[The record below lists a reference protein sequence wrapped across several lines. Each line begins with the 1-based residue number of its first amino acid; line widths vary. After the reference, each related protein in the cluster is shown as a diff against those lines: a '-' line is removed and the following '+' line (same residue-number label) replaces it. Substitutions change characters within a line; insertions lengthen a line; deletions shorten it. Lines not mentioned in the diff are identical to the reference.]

1 MRFRARNCI
10 APPSVGGLDG
20 MSNPVIGVSRL
31 LPGFRDGRS
40 CAPIRSLSPH
50 QPGAQRAEAQ
60 HSRHNP
66 NEMKVSVSELIV
78 RYMERLGIECI
89 FGMPG
94 AHVLPIYDQLHGS
107 RVRSVLVKH
116 EQGAAFMAGGYAR
129 VSHQVAACIATAGPG
144 ATNLVTGIANAY
156 AERLPVLVIT
166 GETST
171 YIFGKGGLQES
182 SGEGGAID
190 QGSLFSGITRY
201 HKLIERTDYL
211 GQVLNQATRALFSR
225 DPGPVLLSIPYNVQK
240 ELVDAQ
246 VLDQVHIPHPGEHR
260 YVAGPV
266 ESLAELI
273 QAAHTPVIVA
283 GYGAIK
289 AGARSVVARLA
300 ETLGIPVAS
309 SLKAKGVVS
318 EGSRLALGCL
328 GVTSN
333 GDAYRYIVD
342 HADLVIFLGAGFNE
356 RTSYLWDSRLLAG
369 KKVAQVDR
377 DAAQLN
383 KVFKADLAIHGDI
396 REVLTELLALQ
407 DTDAA
412 SRSPAEAR
420 LAQLA
425 SHRLATSPSPDA
437 EEQAQRA
444 RFHLMQAFFAALAAG
459 FPQDA
464 MIFDDNIVFAQSY
477 FDVSHANHYFP
488 NSGISSLGHAI
499 PAAIGAQFF
508 ARARGTV
515 SPTFAILGDGGFQM
529 CCMELMTAV
538 NYAVPLNVVVIN
550 NASMGL
556 IRKNQFQLY
565 GERYIDCDFVNPDFR
580 LLAQSFGIRHYRIA
594 EEADLDTLFAEADLV
609 GAINLIEILLD
620 KNAFP
625 TYLSA
630 R

>member
-1 MRFRARNCI
+1 
-10 APPSVGGLDG
+10 
-20 MSNPVIGVSRL
+20 
-31 LPGFRDGRS
+31 
-40 CAPIRSLSPH
+40 
-50 QPGAQRAEAQ
+50 
-60 HSRHNP
+60 
-66 NEMKVSVSELIV
+66 MKVSVSELIV
-78 RYMERLGIECI
+78 RYLERLGIEHI

-94 AHVLPIYDQLHGS
+94 AHVLPIYDHLYGS

-129 VSHQVAACIATAGPG
+129 GSNKIAACIATAGPG

-156 AERLPVLVIT
+156 AERLPVLAIT

-211 GQVLNQATRALFSR
+211 GQVLSQAARVLYSR
-225 DPGPVLLSIPYNVQK
+225 DPAPVLLSIPYNVQK
-240 ELVDAQ
+240 ELVDAD
-246 VLDQVHIPHPGEHR
+246 VLDQLPIPRHGEHGCSQ
-260 YVAGPV
+260 AGPV
-266 ESLAELI
+266 AELARLI
-273 QAAHTPVIVA
+273 EAARDPVIVA

-289 AGARSVVARLA
+289 SGARGVVACLSEA
-300 ETLGIPVAS
+300 LGIPVAS

-318 EGSRLALGCL
+318 EGSQLSLGCL

-333 GDAYRYIVD
+333 GDAYRYIVE

-356 RTSYLWDSRLLAG
+356 RTSYLWDSKLLAG

-377 DAAQLN
+377 DAAQLG
-383 KVFKADLAIHGDI
+383 KVFKADVAIHGDI
-396 REVLTELLALQ
+396 REVLTELLEVLEA
-407 DTDAA
+407 DAA
-412 SRSPAEAR
+412 SHGRAAVVANAR
-420 LAQLA
+420 LDKLA
-425 SHRLATSPSPDA
+425 RHRQA
-437 EEQAQRA
+437 EELAPTAEEAA
-444 RFHLMQAFFAALAAG
+444 RREKFHLMEAFFAGLAAR
-459 FPQDA
+459 FPEDA

-499 PAAIGAQFF
+499 PAAIGARFF
-508 ARARGTV
+508 AKT

-529 CCMELMTAV
+529 CCMEIMTAV
-538 NYAVPLNVVVIN
+538 NYAIPLNVVVIN
-550 NASMGL
+550 NASMSL

-580 LLAQSFGIRHYRIA
+580 LLARSFGINHRRI
-594 EEADLDTLFAEADLV
+594 ESEADIDDLFAHADL
-609 GAINLIEILLD
+609 GNSINLIEIMLD

>member
-1 MRFRARNCI
+1 
-10 APPSVGGLDG
+10 
-20 MSNPVIGVSRL
+20 
-31 LPGFRDGRS
+31 
-40 CAPIRSLSPH
+40 
-50 QPGAQRAEAQ
+50 
-60 HSRHNP
+60 
-66 NEMKVSVSELIV
+66 MKISVSELIV
-78 RYMERLGIECI
+78 RYLERLGVEHI

-94 AHVLPIYDQLHGS
+94 AHVLPIYDHLHGS
-107 RVRSVLVKH
+107 RVHSVLVKH

-129 VSHQVAACIATAGPG
+129 VSHKVAACIATAGPG

-190 QGSLFSGITRY
+190 QGSLFSSITRY

-240 ELVDAQ
+240 ELVDAS
-246 VLDQVHIPHPGEHR
+246 VLDQLHIPRHNEQR
-260 YVAGPV
+260 QTQSGPV
-266 ESLAELI
+266 EALERLI
-273 QAAHTPVIVA
+273 QAASTPVIVA

-289 AGARSVVARLA
+289 AGARGDVARLSKA
-300 ETLGIPVAS
+300 LGIPVAS

-318 EGSRLALGCL
+318 EGSQLSLGCL

-333 GDAYRYIVD
+333 GDAYRYIVE

-356 RTSYLWDSRLLAG
+356 RTSYLWDSKLLAD

-383 KVFKADLAIHGDI
+383 NVFTADVAIHGDI
-396 REVLTELLALQ
+396 RDVLTELLALLES
-407 DTDAA
+407 DAA
-412 SRSPAEAR
+412 SHGLASAR
-420 LAQLA
+420 LEKLA
-425 SHRLATSPSPDA
+425 AHRLVAASPPG
-437 EEQAQRA
+437 EEEANRNTQFR
-444 RFHLMQAFFAALAAG
+444 LMEAFFAGLATR
-459 FPQDA
+459 FPEDA
-464 MIFDDNIVFAQSY
+464 MIFDDNIVFAQSF

-508 ARARGTV
+508 ARNG
-515 SPTFAILGDGGFQM
+515 PTFAILGDGGFQM
-529 CCMELMTAV
+529 CCMEIMTAV
-538 NYAVPLNVVVIN
+538 NYAIPLNVVVIN

-565 GERYIDCDFVNPDFR
+565 GERYIDCDFVNPDFQ
-580 LLAQSFGIRHYRIA
+580 LLAQSFGINHRKI
-594 EEADLDTLFAEADLV
+594 ECEADLDDLFAHADLE
-609 GAINLIEILLD
+609 GSINLIEIMLD